1 MANERKPTNSS
12 PSNQADSASYLT
24 LAERLFV
31 EHWKPN
37 GQHTAEW
44 LAIECMKAERA
55 FNAVDFDAFEAQER
69 EEARKAA
76 EEAKRTQAE
85 IAAKAEKAEKASA
98 IAA

>member
-1 MANERKPTNSS
+1 MANDRRPTN
-12 PSNQADSASYLT
+12 PNPTNQAESVSGLT

-44 LAIECMKAERA
+44 LTLECMKAERA
-55 FNAVDFDAFEAQER
+55 FNAVDFAAFEAQER

-76 EEAKRTQAE
+76 EEAKRVQAE
-85 IAAKAEKAEKASA
+85 KAAKAEKADKSSA
-98 IAA
+98 VAA